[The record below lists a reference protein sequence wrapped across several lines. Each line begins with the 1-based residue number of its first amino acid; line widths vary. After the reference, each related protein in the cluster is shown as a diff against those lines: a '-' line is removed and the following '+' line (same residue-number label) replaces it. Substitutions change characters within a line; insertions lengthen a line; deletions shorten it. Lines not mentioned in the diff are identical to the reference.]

1 MLRYYSQI
9 VDYEAIGIK
18 IAGLYSDA
26 ESAID
31 DIIKKPG
38 IVITDIN
45 MPGMNGIDMIRTI
58 KKQNNKSHF
67 IILSGYDDYHLV
79 KEAFKLG
86 VTDYLLKSELEERD
100 LINVL
105 NDIMMADDALMQ
117 EKANRENT
125 VKQFVWGN
133 VFQNSDYGKI
143 NIKKNANVG
152 ICVAQIINYDDIM
165 QQEWNGDKE
174 SLQYGTH
181 NVISEIM
188 FEHNECE
195 FFFDAYDRIFF
206 VISGDRTE
214 AQSTAEKIAAR
225 VKDILKNIFE
235 YEVKFGYVGVT
246 SDRKTLKE
254 YVTLAKKT
262 AKYCFCT
269 GKWMNIY
276 AENQNKMQFV
286 DCITKYNM
294 FGVLVDSIGMQELVK
309 FDDSIFPHSFSVKDV
324 ENVIDLYRNYLFS
337 VRNIYVKYG
346 LDYENIT
353 ESFYYFYDSKQL
365 TEMIKSRITDLNV
378 QLRDGSNIMEVV
390 KNYIKNNYS
399 RDIDLTI
406 IAKEFKINYFWLS
419 RKFSEQFGTSFKKYL
434 TEIRMKK
441 SMNLIDNSN
450 YKLKEISEMVG
461 YYNYETFSK
470 VFNKY
475 FGKSPNE
482 YIKTRKM

>member
-195 FFFDAYDRIFF
+195 FFFDAYDRIF
-206 VISGDRTE
+206 
-214 AQSTAEKIAAR
+214 
-225 VKDILKNIFE
+225 L
-235 YEVKFGYVGVT
+235 
-246 SDRKTLKE
+246 
-254 YVTLAKKT
+254 
-262 AKYCFCT
+262 
-269 GKWMNIY
+269 
-276 AENQNKMQFV
+276 
-286 DCITKYNM
+286 
-294 FGVLVDSIGMQELVK
+294 
-309 FDDSIFPHSFSVKDV
+309 
-324 ENVIDLYRNYLFS
+324 
-337 VRNIYVKYG
+337 
-346 LDYENIT
+346 
-353 ESFYYFYDSKQL
+353 
-365 TEMIKSRITDLNV
+365 
-378 QLRDGSNIMEVV
+378 
-390 KNYIKNNYS
+390 
-399 RDIDLTI
+399 
-406 IAKEFKINYFWLS
+406 
-419 RKFSEQFGTSFKKYL
+419 
-434 TEIRMKK
+434 
-441 SMNLIDNSN
+441 
-450 YKLKEISEMVG
+450 
-461 YYNYETFSK
+461 
-470 VFNKY
+470 
-475 FGKSPNE
+475 
-482 YIKTRKM
+482 